1 MASAVST
8 GDGLL
13 FRGSD
18 GVGESWQCLDVADSS
33 SRIFYIAF
41 RQRDVQYCS
50 MWFHYFRKNKLVS
63 YCSSGR
69 KQKQHEATIPKPRIP
84 RSPKEVFAVACLC
97 SIPMVSA
104 FAAALLCCAEPS
116 GRHPAW
122 PSSPRYFQVL
132 AVFAVLEAL
141 GLNRVY

>member
-1 MASAVST
+1 MLRTLPAGSST
-8 GDGLL
+8 LL
-13 FRGSD
+13 LGREMFNIG
-18 GVGESWQCLDVADSS
+18 QCGF
-33 SRIFYIAF
+33 IT
-41 RQRDVQYCS
+41 
-50 MWFHYFRKNKLVS
+50 FHYFRKNKLIS
-63 YCSSGR
+63 YCSGRKIR

-84 RSPKEVFAVACLC
+84 RDSSGFLGIPRSPQEVFAVACLC

-104 FAAALLCCAEPS
+104 FAAALLCCAEPSGPS